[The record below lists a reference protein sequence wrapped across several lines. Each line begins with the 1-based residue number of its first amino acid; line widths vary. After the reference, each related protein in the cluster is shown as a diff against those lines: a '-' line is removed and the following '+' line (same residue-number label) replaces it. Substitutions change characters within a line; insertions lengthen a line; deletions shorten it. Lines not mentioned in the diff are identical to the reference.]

1 MAVEAT
7 AGSMPAIDNGTDA
20 DLMTRQLL
28 AKVAR
33 RRARQLAMRDGHPSV
48 VVGEFRQHLGE
59 Q

>member
-1 MAVEAT
+1 MTPT
-7 AGSMPAIDNGTDA
+7 AGSITTIDKGTDA
-20 DLMTRQLL
+20 DAMRRHLL

-48 VVGEFRQHLGE
+48 AVGEFRQRPDE